1 MNQGTSVEVMV
12 HIYPWLA
19 VLQNQRTGSDP
30 WLAVLKS

>member
-1 MNQGTSVEVMV
+1 MTRGTSVEVMV

-30 WLAVLKS
+30 